1 MYNIIMKGIK
11 FEWDFNKN
19 EINKKKHKIS
29 FEEAQTVF
37 YDEEALIIDDPEH
50 SEEEERFIILGF
62 SKKANLLRSE
72 ERRVG
77 KECRSRWSPY
87 H

>member
-29 FEEAQTVF
+29 FEKT
-37 YDEEALIIDDPEH
+37 
-50 SEEEERFIILGF
+50 
-62 SKKANLLRSE
+62 
-72 ERRVG
+72 
-77 KECRSRWSPY
+77 
-87 H
+87 

>member
-1 MYNIIMKGIK
+1 M
-11 FEWDFNKN
+11 EH
-19 EINKKKHKIS
+19 KHKIS
-29 FEEAQTVF
+29 IIVPAYNSEKNIEECLKSICK
-37 YDEEALIIDDPEH
+37 E
-50 SEEEERFIILGF
+50 
-62 SKKANLLRSE
+62 SKKFESEIRSE